1 MSNCSELESEQPSIP
16 AATIVAPIL
25 LEDKRPDDET
35 GYKPSA
41 IREHN
46 QLDALRAV
54 YNLDDVCRVLSFGEA
69 CGLVGRCLLVPKC
82 ARRAVVLRGL
92 LSFYLS
98 I

>member
-54 YNLDDVCRVLSFGEA
+54 YNLDDVCRVL
-69 CGLVGRCLLVPKC
+69 KC